1 MIAKRLHII
10 LSLFFAVVIA
20 VSALVFPTSI
30 PLASAA
36 ETVVAAYEEQNIMQD
51 LEGSTV
57 GGKPFDVKDYPRNTF
72 GHPQIIHFVEFCYSY
87 DAEKQSDF
95 GLYVYVY
102 NPQQVAIDT
111 DTERN
116 KIEISYGN
124 KAGKEYSKYVLE
136 FLNYSTET
144 GLEGRFYKFKLRLS
158 DAAKQS
164 ILNNVNEDER
174 VYEVVGIELS
184 IYGKVEDYTC
194 AQKYTYTGFAKGYGS
209 ELAEGDTVFAWVDGL
224 EEFVELDVEHTFYR
238 TKTSDKGLYFQ
249 NQVNTVYFAVPE
261 RFFEEYGELQ
271 RIKAEWREFQTNEI
285 VVTSNLDYYLKML
298 PYIGVPV
305 GNPTY
310 DNYREDVGFT
320 LTYDYKFFPTHYFYG
335 GWNFFLHDLTD
346 DSSHGQWDGVIF
358 NADGRYRFDT
368 LFYLFL
374 TDDIKEY
381 DPDADITSQGGV
393 PSHILE
399 DYIYNYDKTF
409 NRGTVEFNGHKV
421 SADLF
426 QEDIQEDRKRNDTY
440 GVIQSGFDGMSCY
453 DFDAGVDLDA
463 LISYKDSGKNWW
475 DQVVEEGSWG
485 AIFHP
490 VEDEESR
497 VVEPIK
503 VLDSE
508 DLEGSD
514 TEIAYNLMIQKS
526 DVKALK
532 DAYNDAVTISG
543 DNDEPKRLVMFRF
556 AVSDYF
562 SSPMKTVHG
571 TAFEVHDGEF
581 YAARQTV
588 FLDFDVIQLSFT
600 KDNSLTAIPVVSSPI
615 DIVNDVT
622 TPSHIPD
629 DGWLKYVLAV
639 IALIIVLIIL
649 APLLPYVFK
658 FLLWLLMLPAKLVV
672 WIINLFKRKNE

>member
-1 MIAKRLHII
+1 MTKRLHII
-10 LSLFFAVVIA
+10 LSFIFAVVIA

-36 ETVVAAYEEQNIMQD
+36 ETVVGAYDEQNIMQD

-57 GGKPFDVKDYPRNTF
+57 GGKPFDVQDYPRNTF

-87 DAEKQSDF
+87 DADKQSDF

-174 VYEVVGIELS
+174 IYEVVGIELS
-184 IYGKVEDYTC
+184 VHGKVEDYTC

-209 ELAEGDTVFAWVDGL
+209 ELAEGDTVSAQVDGL

-238 TKTSDKGLYFQ
+238 TKTSSKGVGYQ
-249 NQVNTVYFAVPE
+249 NQLNTVYFAVPK
-261 RFFEEYGELQ
+261 RIFEEFGKLQ
-271 RIKAEWREFQTNEI
+271 RIKAEWYEYKTKDV
-285 VVTSNLDYYLKML
+285 VVTSNEAFYNAAL
-298 PYIGVPV
+298 PYIGKPSNEEQFA
-305 GNPTY
+305 GKPLYNK
-310 DNYREDVGFT
+310 DIG
-320 LTYDYKFFPTHYFYG
+320 YG
-335 GWNFFLHDLTD
+335 IAENAQYLGKPIGYEADWGWNGSGSLPGSPFW
-346 DSSHGQWDGVIF
+346 SEISQSHL
-358 NADGRYRFDT
+358 Y
-368 LFYLFL
+368 YLFL
-374 TDDIKEY
+374 TDEIEEY
-381 DPDADITSQGGV
+381 DPSSDLVSSGGV
-393 PSHILE
+393 MSSVLE
-399 DYIYNYDKTF
+399 SYIRNYDLSF
-409 NRGTVEFNGHKV
+409 ENGSLDCKDDTI

-426 QEDIQEDRKRNDTY
+426 EDDIDEYRKVDSSYGKIQKGY
-440 GVIQSGFDGMSCY
+440 SYY
-453 DFDAGVDLDA
+453 DFDADVDLQTLSSWSDSDPSFWENWENYGFWDA
-463 LISYKDSGKNWW
+463 LIGNIP
-475 DQVVEEGSWG
+475 E
-485 AIFHP
+485 
-490 VEDEESR
+490 EESR
-497 VVEPIK
+497 TVSPI
-503 VLDSE
+503 VTLTAD

-514 TEIAYNLMIQKS
+514 LEVSERLLIRKS
-526 DVKALK
+526 DVPDLRLYYA
-532 DAYNDAVTISG
+532 DATTSVG
-543 DNDEPKRLVMFRF
+543 LNDEEKIVVLFRF
-556 AVSDYF
+556 ATSDYY
-562 SSPMKTVHG
+562 SSPLTIFKY
-571 TAFEVHDGEF
+571 DGKVMELPKL
-581 YAARQTV
+581 YEEEAYRAWESV
-588 FLDFDVIQLSFT
+588 FFDFDVIQLSFT
-600 KDNSLTAIPVVSSPI
+600 KGNSVTAIPVVASPI
-615 DIVNDVT
+615 DIVNDIT

-658 FLLWLLMLPAKLVV
+658 FLVWLLMLPAKLVV